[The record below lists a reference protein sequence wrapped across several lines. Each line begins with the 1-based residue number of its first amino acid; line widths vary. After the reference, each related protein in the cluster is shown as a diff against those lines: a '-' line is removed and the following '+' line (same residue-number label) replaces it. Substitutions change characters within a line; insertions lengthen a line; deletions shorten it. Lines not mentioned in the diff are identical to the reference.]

1 MCSLQNN
8 WLLCS
13 LVSTCKP
20 PPPSTVCPARCLEA
34 HLCILHHQPPFP
46 AGRRVGAPR
55 ARQLQGRGGPGE
67 RGGSLLPTPPCP
79 PALAWQSQH
88 LHNYRTCRGGPKA
101 NSALSFPGLFHP
113 RMARASHSCW
123 WGHLTILCLPYIC
136 SCLCKQTLQLS
147 LFI

>member
-8 WLLCS
+8 RLLCK

-46 AGRRVGAPR
+46 AAAGQRR
-55 ARQLQGRGGPGE
+55 ARRERRGHYFP
-67 RGGSLLPTPPCP
+67 LLPASLPWLGNRSAFII
-79 PALAWQSQH
+79 PAPA
-88 LHNYRTCRGGPKA
+88 RGPTA
-101 NSALSFPGLFHP
+101 NSALSSPGRSNP
-113 RMARASHSCW
+113 RTARASHSCR
-123 WGHLTILCLPYIC
+123 WGHLTVPCLPYLC
-136 SCLCKQTLQLS
+136 SRLCKQTLHLS